1 MKVLVPV
8 KRVVDPYATIHVKK
22 DRSGVETQNVKMTM
36 NPFDEIAVEEAIRW
50 KEKQKASEI
59 IVVSIGDM
67 SVQETLRH
75 ALALGADQ
83 AIHIN
88 TNNSLEAAE
97 PLNIAKLLKWV
108 VEQEHPDIVIMGKQ
122 AIDNDCN
129 QVGQMLSALLNWP
142 QATFAS
148 DITFQDDN
156 IIHVT
161 REVDGGLETL
171 AVTMPAVLT
180 TDLRLNEPRY
190 PALPNIMKAKRK
202 PLKSIGIEETGLELK
217 SHQIVLKV
225 DPPKAR
231 AAGILVKNV
240 SELIDCLHNK
250 EKVI

>member
-88 TNNSLEAAE
+88 TNNRLEAVE

-108 VEQEHPDIVIMGKQ
+108 VEQERPDIVIMGKQ

-202 PLKSIGIEETGLELK
+202 PLKSIGIEDTGLELK
-217 SHQIVLKV
+217 SHQTVLKV
-225 DPPKAR
+225 EPPKAR
-231 AAGILVKNV
+231 VAGILVKNV